1 MQTAGKQSCR
11 DPARQGQARVWGAP
25 ATRPT
30 QQDSSR
36 RADTSVGLR
45 SCASSE
51 RWSSTWNCVHQL
63 RARSIASIRDITN
76 VSYGMKDSCM

>member
-1 MQTAGKQSCR
+1 MQATSKQIYR
-11 DPARQGQARVWGAP
+11 TPTRQGLARVWGTP

-51 RWSSTWNCVHQL
+51 RRSSTWNCVHQL
-63 RARSIASIRDITN
+63 RACR
-76 VSYGMKDSCM
+76 V